1 MFESIGTIFPA
12 DRDHLQ
18 LKNHDR
24 LVSMYPNFSVRRFIQ
39 KPPVNA
45 HVIGHIGKIVTNHK
59 TVIFVSANNNP

>member
-24 LVSMYPNFSVRRFIQ
+24 LVSNIGTNVFLHISRALGLRIQ
-39 KPPVNA
+39 GV
-45 HVIGHIGKIVTNHK
+45 
-59 TVIFVSANNNP
+59 FVSH